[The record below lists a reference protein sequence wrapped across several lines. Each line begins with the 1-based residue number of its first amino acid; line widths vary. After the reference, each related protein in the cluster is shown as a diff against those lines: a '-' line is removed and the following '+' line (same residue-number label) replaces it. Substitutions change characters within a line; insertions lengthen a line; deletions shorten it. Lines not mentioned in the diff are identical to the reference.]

1 MKYKLLFIADPDNE
15 AEYGDFGRE
24 DLPLVPNV
32 SDRIRSRQLG
42 SKTYRVVDR
51 FFNYLDSRNN
61 AEEDHCLIV
70 LRIEELAADGASD
83 EPDWDK
89 RLASEF
95 KQ

>member
-1 MKYKLLFIADPDNE
+1 MDGDNE

-32 SDRIRSRQLG
+32 NDRIRSRQLG

-51 FFNYLDSRNN
+51 FFNYLDSRNS
-61 AEEDHCLIV
+61 AEEDYCLIV
-70 LRIEELAADGASD
+70 LAIEELAADVASE

-89 RLASEF
+89 LLASDSRH
-95 KQ
+95 